1 MKLDYRELKLAKDG
15 VPTWDAMLP
24 VLMSIAMTQKE
35 WLGAE
40 LKAAAVE
47 KLNLPQDLRE
57 LQSGKRQDVAI
68 ENRTG
73 WALSDLSVSGLLERP
88 RRGVYRVTELG
99 KSLFQKYGMALSQ
112 EVTHAQ
118 PNYKQHKRDLK
129 RAKSGSVSGQGDGK
143 DNLLDDAVDSPSAEQ
158 IGKAIDDYNSVI
170 AVNLLERIREAEPV
184 FFERLVIDLLNAMG
198 YQGTNGT
205 SVLTP
210 SSGDGGIDG
219 IINQDPLGTQTVY
232 VQAKRYA
239 ADNIVQRPQIDQ
251 FYGALSRVHGN
262 QGVFITTSG
271 FSSGAKA
278 VAKTF
283 SIVLIDGIKLTSL
296 MLKYHVGVQQDR
308 ARKSYELLAIDEDYF
323 DN

>member
-1 MKLDYRELKLAKDG
+1 MNLDYRKLKLAKDG

-24 VLMSIAMTQKE
+24 VLMSVAISQKE
-35 WLGAE
+35 WPGAE
-40 LKAAAVE
+40 LKEAAIE
-47 KLNLPQDLRE
+47 ELNLPQSLRK
-57 LQSGKRQDVAI
+57 LQSGKRRDVAI

-88 RRGVYRVTELG
+88 RRGVYRVTKLG
-99 KSLFQKYGMALSQ
+99 HCLFQKYGMDLSQ

-118 PNYKQHKRDLK
+118 PNYKQHKKDLK
-129 RAKSGSVSGQGDGK
+129 KAKIGSGIGQGDGK
-143 DNLLDDAVDSPSAEQ
+143 DNSPEDTVDELSAEQ
-158 IGKAIDDYNSVI
+158 IGQVIDDYNSVI

-205 SVLTP
+205 SILTP

-219 IINQDPLGTQTVY
+219 IINQDPLGTQTIY

-251 FYGALSRVHGN
+251 FFGALSRVHGN

-278 VAKTF
+278 VANTF
-283 SIVLIDGIKLTSL
+283 SIVLIDGIQLTSL